1 MDTFVLDLLISFNA
15 FFGKTIEIVR
25 KHKNIKLETT
35 KERKNYLVLEPN
47 YYNTKFFREFISYR
61 NEKNSNTND

>member
-1 MDTFVLDLLISFNA
+1 MDTFVLDLLISFYA

>member
-15 FFGKTIEIVR
+15 FFWKTIEIVR
-25 KHKNIKLETT
+25 KHRNIKLETT

-47 YYNTKFFREFISYR
+47 YYTTKFFREFISYR